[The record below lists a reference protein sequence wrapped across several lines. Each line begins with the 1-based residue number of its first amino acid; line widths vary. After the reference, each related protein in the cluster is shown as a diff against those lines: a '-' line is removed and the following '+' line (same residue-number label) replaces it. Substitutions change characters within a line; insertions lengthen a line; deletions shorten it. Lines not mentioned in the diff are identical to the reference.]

1 MPTLLHLDSSAD
13 LHHSRSRAITALF
26 ADAWRRGGPGH
37 TVTYRDLHRDPLP
50 HLADPE
56 QHWAR
61 TFRQPGADVPPA
73 ADAVQQE
80 ILDELLGADVL
91 LIGVPTYN
99 YAPPST
105 LKAWLDHIHVPGV
118 TAPLDTDTQPLA
130 GRRAVLVNSSGAIY
144 DAGTPAATW
153 NHAVAP
159 LQIVLGESLGMVV
172 EVISCTRTLADR
184 VPALAAEAAQAQL
197 EFNQACARAAD
208 LGRQLAIGR

>member
-13 LHHSRSRAITALF
+13 LSHSRSRAITAVF
-26 ADAWRRGGPGH
+26 ADAWRQGGPDH

-61 TFRQPGADVPPA
+61 TFRRPDAAVPPA

-80 ILDELLGADVL
+80 ILNELISADVL
-91 LIGVPTYN
+91 LIGAPTYN

-118 TAPLDTDTQPLA
+118 TAPLDTDTRPLA
-130 GRRAVLVNSSGAIY
+130 GRPAVIVNCSGAIY
-144 DAGTPAATW
+144 DPGTPTETW

-159 LQIVLGESLGMVV
+159 LQIVLGEALGMVV

-184 VPALAAEAAQAQL
+184 VPAMAAETAQAQVEL
-197 EFNQACARAAD
+197 DQACARAAE
-208 LGRQLAIGR
+208 LGRRLAAAP

>member
-13 LHHSRSRAITALF
+13 LFHSRSRAITAVF
-26 ADAWRRGGPGH
+26 ADAWRQGGADH
-37 TVTYRDLHRDPLP
+37 TVVHRDLHRDQLP
-50 HLADPE
+50 HLAHPE

-61 TFRQPGADVPPA
+61 TFRHSDAEVPPA

-80 ILDELLGADVL
+80 ILDELIAADVL
-91 LIGVPTYN
+91 LIGAPTYN

-118 TAPLDTDTQPLA
+118 TASLDEETRPLA
-130 GRRAVLVNSSGAIY
+130 GRPAVIVNSSGAIY
-144 DAGTPAATW
+144 DPGTPTATW

-159 LQIVLGESLGMVV
+159 LQIVLGEALGMVV

-184 VPALAAEAAQAQL
+184 VPALAAEAGQAKI
-197 EFNQACARAAD
+197 EFDQACARAAE
-208 LGRQLAIGR
+208 LGRRLATSQ